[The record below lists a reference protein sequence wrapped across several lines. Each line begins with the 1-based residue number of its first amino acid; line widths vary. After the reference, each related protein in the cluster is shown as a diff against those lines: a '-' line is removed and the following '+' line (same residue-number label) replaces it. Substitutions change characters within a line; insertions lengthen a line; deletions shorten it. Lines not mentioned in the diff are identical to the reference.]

1 MENTQL
7 LNFIDL
13 KLEEKEM
20 ILKWR
25 NHSEIRKWM
34 YNQDEIKLEEHLNF
48 IDSLKLRKDKL
59 YFLVK
64 KEDDFIGVIDFTQ
77 LVNKESVHMGIY
89 SNPNINVNGK
99 ILLNKI
105 IEYSFNNLKEKRIF
119 WENYKRNREL
129 VIFDKIP
136 LNMQN
141 SIIDSYNNST
151 ILYNPLKIK
160 SFFDTNELRYL
171 SNNVQDFYNNENKIT
186 VHEGM
191 FDWI

>member
-1 MENTQL
+1 MQNIKL

-25 NHSEIRKWM
+25 NHPDIRKWM
-34 YNQDEIKLEEHLNF
+34 YNQDEIKFEEHLNF

-89 SNPNINVNGK
+89 SNPNINGNGK

-105 IEYSFNNLKEKRIF
+105 IDYSFNNLKVKRVFSEVFAENDKAYNLYKKFNFKAISEKIV
-119 WENYKRNREL
+119 NNKKVICMEL
-129 VIFDKIP
+129 
-136 LNMQN
+136 
-141 SIIDSYNNST
+141 
-151 ILYNPLKIK
+151 
-160 SFFDTNELRYL
+160 E
-171 SNNVQDFYNNENKIT
+171 NENR
-186 VHEGM
+186 
-191 FDWI
+191 